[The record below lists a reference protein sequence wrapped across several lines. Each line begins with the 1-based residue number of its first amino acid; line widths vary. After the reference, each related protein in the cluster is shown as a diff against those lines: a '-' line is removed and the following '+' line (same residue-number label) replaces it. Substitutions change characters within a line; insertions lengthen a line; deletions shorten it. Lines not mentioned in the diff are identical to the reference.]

1 MTPLMS
7 AYLALMIAIFLEV
20 IATSML
26 NLTAQFTRIVPT
38 TLTLLCYGASFYFLS
53 VALKTMPIGIAYAIW
68 SGLGIVLIG
77 IIGWILF
84 KQSLDLPAIL
94 GIGLIITGVLVIN
107 LFSNSIG
114 SA

>member
-7 AYLALMIAIFLEV
+7 TYLALMIAIFLEV

-38 TLTLLCYGASFYFLS
+38 SLTLLCYGASFYFLS